1 MTFKGLH
8 YIQDPCPKLKNSDIP
23 ILVIQAQ
30 YDNQKWGFTKEY
42 GEIFKNDKLHVI
54 PNSGHAISI
63 EMPGFYVKSIEEFL
77 K

>member
-1 MTFKGLH
+1 MK
-8 YIQDPCPKLKNSDIP
+8 
-23 ILVIQAQ
+23 AQ

-42 GEIFKNDKLHVI
+42 CEIFKNYKLHII

-63 EMPGFYVKSIEEFL
+63 EMPSLYLKSIEKFL